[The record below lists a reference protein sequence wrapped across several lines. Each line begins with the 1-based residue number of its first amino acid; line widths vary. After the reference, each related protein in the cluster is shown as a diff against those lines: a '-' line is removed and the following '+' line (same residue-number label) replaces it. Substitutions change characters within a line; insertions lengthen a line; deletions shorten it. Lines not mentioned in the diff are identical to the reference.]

1 MGIGFFA
8 FQKWINYNAANTKLP
23 AKMIADFLV
32 VYNYNKHENVIM
44 LFKKGLSRYFKNY
57 NINRLKIRS
66 FKDGDFYELEL

>member
-1 MGIGFFA
+1 
-8 FQKWINYNAANTKLP
+8 
-23 AKMIADFLV
+23 MIPNFLA
-32 VYNYNKHENVIM
+32 VYNYNKNDSVIM

>member
-1 MGIGFFA
+1 
-8 FQKWINYNAANTKLP
+8 
-23 AKMIADFLV
+23 MIADFLV